1 MKAAMTAR
9 MRSWL
14 VRPVTSAKEVGQTA
28 FGRTSS
34 YLRACGVCAVVS
46 CVRRDGNALSK
57 GVHACP
63 ARGTANR
70 LRDAV
75 RRDGC
80 LEQGNDAADPSVGDG
95 HVQGRRTRAIGDE
108 ECFVR
113 KITVHANGCGA
124 ALERAGD
131 VDAQPTAHVDAERI
145 SASLGHGTD
154 WSALISAGV
163 VLEDPQPD
171 RYRLDLRVAAREQ
184 LVQSGL
190 QPESIS
196 HCPLCTVEEDALFHS
211 WRRDQVKAVQWSGIV
226 SQVAD
231 ARI

>member
-1 MKAAMTAR
+1 MGPAVSGANYQ
-9 MRSWL
+9 
-14 VRPVTSAKEVGQTA
+14 VGQD
-28 FGRTSS
+28 
-34 YLRACGVCAVVS
+34 VV
-46 CVRRDGNALSK
+46 
-57 GVHACP
+57 
-63 ARGTANR
+63 
-70 LRDAV
+70 
-75 RRDGC
+75 
-80 LEQGNDAADPSVGDG
+80 
-95 HVQGRRTRAIGDE
+95 
-108 ECFVR
+108 
-113 KITVHANGCGA
+113 
-124 ALERAGD
+124 
-131 VDAQPTAHVDAERI
+131 ERI
-145 SASLGHGTD
+145 NASLGHGTD

-196 HCPLCTVEEDALFHS
+196 HCPLCTVEEDPLFHS